1 MVQVV
6 TESKNLYTNA
16 LVKLLT
22 PIFYKTFKELY
33 KECHKSSDHSC
44 YEQFQT
50 KLLEIK
56 EWDTYKIKAFYNCCE
71 FDKQYVTKLL
81 LIVFKLNIKILNVIN
96 DTPIGSTNLPSLK
109 QFVYNTLLNIAQN
122 IYECPFIFDTNRKFV
137 SNHDISKNI
146 NKRRKLIN
154 KGIITTIE
162 NYLPIHDIIV
172 SPQDIINV
180 TTTTDSETN
189 EKQSSNVPESESL
202 SIELMKSED
211 ESQSTPSVRL
221 VS

>member
-33 KECHKSSDHSC
+33 KECQKSSDHSV
-44 YEQFQT
+44 YEQFQS

-81 LIVFKLNIKILNVIN
+81 LVIFKLNIKILNVIN

-109 QFVYNTLLNIAQN
+109 QFVYNALLNITQS
-122 IYECPFIFDTNRKFV
+122 IYECPYIFDTNRKNV

-146 NKRRKLIN
+146 NKRRKLMS

-172 SPQDIINV
+172 SPQEIINV
-180 TTTTDSETN
+180 TTTTDSDTN
-189 EKQSSNVPESESL
+189 EKQQSETPESDSQ
-202 SIELMKSED
+202 SMILMESED
-211 ESQSTPSVRL
+211 SKSSPSVRL